1 MKLLTTSIALGIALL
16 SVSGATQAALFD
28 RGGGL
33 IYDDDLNV
41 TWLKDANY
49 GAGSAYDDLASSTDG
64 RMSWSSAFNWAA
76 NLSYYDSVRNV
87 TYTDWRL
94 PVNTYV
100 FSTATEVEHL
110 LYTELGGNSLSS
122 IITTHNANYFL
133 FQNIQDDVY
142 WSNTPNIACLT
153 NGSHYTCSAGSAHP
167 VNESIGLYAWAVRPG
182 DVAAV
187 PVPAAAWLL
196 GTGLLGLIGV
206 ARRKAA

>member
-1 MKLLTTSIALGIALL
+1 MKALISSLVLCTVLTA
-16 SVSGATQAALFD
+16 SGAAQASLVD

-33 IYDDDLNV
+33 IYDNDLNV
-41 TWLKDANY
+41 TWLANANY

-64 RMSWSSAFNWAA
+64 RMSWANAVFWAA

-94 PVNTYV
+94 PVNINF
-100 FSTATEVEHL
+100 FSSLTEIDHL
-110 LYTELGGNSLSS
+110 LYTELGGNAWNS
-122 IITTHNANYFL
+122 ILTTHNNNYFL

-142 WSNTPNIACLT
+142 WSNTANIACA
-153 NGSHYTCSAGSAHP
+153 GYGAHYSCSGGTAHP
-167 VNESIGLYAWAVRPG
+167 YNESMGLFAWAVRPG

-196 GTGLLGLIGV
+196 GSGLLGLVGV
-206 ARRKAA
+206 ARRKVA

>member
-1 MKLLTTSIALGIALL
+1 MKIVQILLAAALLLTAAGTA
-16 SVSGATQAALFD
+16 QAALFD

-64 RMSWSSAFNWAA
+64 RMSWNNAVSWAA

-94 PVNTYV
+94 PVNIN
-100 FSTATEVEHL
+100 FNSSTETAHL
-110 LYTELGGNSLSS
+110 LNTELGGGNDWNS
-122 IITTHNANYFL
+122 IIITHNANYFL

-142 WSNTPNIACLT
+142 WSNT
-153 NGSHYTCSAGSAHP
+153 GSLPCQMFGLHYSCSAGTQHP
-167 VNESIGLYAWAVRPG
+167 YNEDIGLYAWAVRPG

-187 PVPAAAWLL
+187 PVPAAMWLL
-196 GTGLLGLIGV
+196 GSGLLGLIRV